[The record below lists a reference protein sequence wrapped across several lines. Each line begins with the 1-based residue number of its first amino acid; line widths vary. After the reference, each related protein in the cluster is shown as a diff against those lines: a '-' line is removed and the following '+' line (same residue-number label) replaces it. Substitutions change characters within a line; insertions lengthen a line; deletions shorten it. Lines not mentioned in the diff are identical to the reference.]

1 MWPWLNTAVLSRD
14 GDHRRISSCSKGAT
28 TEERVSTM
36 NSPASVDPAVA
47 FAKLGRKATPS
58 ATSTSPPMW
67 LTGWSSAV
75 VISPRQRRSAVPRM
89 SSTTASGAR
98 RCAQVAGLSVL
109 LSSFASSS
117 AVLSCPSL
125 IPFSNSDFAEPRP
138 RAIFG
143 SFELPKTS
151 SPTAIT
157 MRTTSRLS
165 SAAICMIPPWRRGG
179 PTATPQITPKGG
191 IRIGAAED
199 EQSDGNHDED
209 HVQAFKRRYLHD
221 PSLAAGG
228 PTDSPRIY
236 PQRWIRGLQPASST
250 PRTTATIEAVP
261 ATDPQTASAGRVL
274 ARACSHAAIPARTTI
289 AILTPRTTFQACVEE
304 DVCPAETFQ
313 NPVRIRT
320 RNAGQLIRANAQI
333 GR

>member
-28 TEERVSTM
+28 TEEPVSTM
-36 NSPASVDPAVA
+36 NSPASVDTAVA

-67 LTGWSSAV
+67 LTGWSSPV
-75 VISPRQRRSAVPRM
+75 VISPRQRRSAGPRM
-89 SSTTASGAR
+89 CSTTASGAR
-98 RCAQVAGLSVL
+98 VAARGALC
-109 LSSFASSS
+109 S
-117 AVLSCPSL
+117 AESALHDGV
-125 IPFSNSDFAEPRP
+125 R
-138 RAIFG
+138 
-143 SFELPKTS
+143 
-151 SPTAIT
+151 
-157 MRTTSRLS
+157 
-165 SAAICMIPPWRRGG
+165 SAALRSGRRLVGLALVLRLVLGG
-179 PTATPQITPKGG
+179 LVVPLFDPLLELGLRRAETAGDL
-191 IRIGAAED
+191 RELRAAED

-221 PSLAAGG
+221 PSLAAGR

-289 AILTPRTTFQACVEE
+289 AILTPRTTFQACVE
-304 DVCPAETFQ
+304 DACTAETFQ

-320 RNAGQLIRANAQI
+320 RNAGQLDRKSTRLNSSHLGI
-333 GR
+333 